1 MAHQSRSSKPLLA
14 LLLGIAAASGSLAGC
29 SLGRERGYYLTRP
42 QAREPSDA
50 VIPLQPS
57 PPRSLAMF
65 EGDTGRV
72 ATWADLM
79 EGVAWAEVV
88 FLGEIHDHV
97 EGHLV
102 QQAIVEDALA
112 SFPGVAVSM
121 EMFERDDQPAVDA
134 FLRGEIGVDE
144 LVERT
149 KSLGWGASPFGE
161 TSEEERRA
169 IWDANYQ
176 PVVDAAKLRGA
187 PVIAAN
193 APRSYVR
200 RARTEGY
207 DALRSLPA
215 EERALFD
222 LPGSLE
228 DGVYR
233 RAFDAVMLREG
244 EDPNDPSVRTRIDNT
259 YRSQQ
264 VWDTTMGRSIAA
276 AFENREGSTPVTKVI
291 HLVGGFH
298 VDRRAGTVTRLL
310 EARPGTRVLTIQVI
324 PSDARRIAD
333 GDRGRADLVIYA
345 ERIESAEPKA
355 EEQVDE
361 GAAEEASS
369 ESNL

>member
-1 MAHQSRSSKPLLA
+1 MAHRSPSSKRLLS
-14 LLLGIAAASGSLAGC
+14 LLLGIAAASASLSGC
-29 SLGRERGYYLTRP
+29 SIGGERGYYLTRP

-79 EGVAWAEVV
+79 EGVAWAEVI
-88 FLGEIHDHV
+88 FLGEVHDHV
-97 EGHLV
+97 EGHLL

-112 SFPGVAVSM
+112 SFPGTAVSM
-121 EMFERDDQPAVDA
+121 EMFERDDQPVVDA
-134 FLRGEIGVDE
+134 YLRGEISVDE

-149 KSLGWGASPFGE
+149 KSLGWGASPFRE
-161 TSEEERRA
+161 SSAEERRA
-169 IWDANYQ
+169 IWDLNYQ
-176 PVVDAAKLRGA
+176 PVVDEAKLRGA
-187 PVIAAN
+187 RVIAAN
-193 APRSYVR
+193 APRAYVR
-200 RARTEGY
+200 RARMEGY
-207 DALRSLPA
+207 DALRALPA

-233 RAFDAVMLREG
+233 SAFDAVMLREG
-244 EDPNDPSVRTRIDNT
+244 EDRNDPEVRTRIDNT

-264 VWDTTMGRSIAA
+264 VWDTTMGRSIAM
-276 AFENREGSTPVTKVI
+276 AFEPREGDPDGAAVTKVI

-324 PSDARRIAD
+324 PADERRITD

-345 ERIESAEPKA
+345 KRMTPTESPETTPSA
-355 EEQVDE
+355 D
-361 GAAEEASS
+361 GAPAS
-369 ESNL
+369 

>member
-1 MAHQSRSSKPLLA
+1 MAHRTPTSKRPLA
-14 LLLGIAAASGSLAGC
+14 LLLGIAATSLSLWGC
-29 SLGRERGYYLTRP
+29 TTGQQRGYYLTRP

-50 VIPLQPS
+50 IVPLQPS

-79 EGVAWAEVV
+79 EGVAWAEVI
-88 FLGEIHDHV
+88 FLGEVHDHV
-97 EGHLV
+97 EGHLF
-102 QQAIVEDALA
+102 QQAVVEDALA
-112 SFPGVAVSM
+112 SFPGTAVSM
-121 EMFERDDQPAVDA
+121 EMFERDDQPAVDEY
-134 FLRGEIGVDE
+134 LRGAITVDE

-149 KSLGWGASPFGE
+149 KSLGWGASPFRE
-161 TSEEERRA
+161 TSAEERRA
-169 IWDANYQ
+169 IWDLNYQ
-176 PVVDAAKLRGA
+176 PVVDEAKRRGA
-187 PVIAAN
+187 RVIAAN

-200 RARTEGY
+200 RARAEGY
-207 DALRSLPA
+207 DALRALPA

-233 RAFDAVMLREG
+233 SAFDAVMLREG
-244 EDPNDPSVRTRIDNT
+244 ENPKDPEVRARIDNT

-276 AFENREGSTPVTKVI
+276 AFDDGSSQPVTKVI

-324 PSDARRIAD
+324 PADARRITES
-333 GDRGRADLVIYA
+333 DRGRADLVVYA
-345 ERIESAEPKA
+345 ARVEPDPQDDASESAP
-355 EEQVDE
+355 
-361 GAAEEASS
+361 
-369 ESNL
+369 ESTPESPSTTD